1 MGPIDTM
8 TNKEAA
14 EVLRDLIVKFAQFP
28 IPRGFSKPTQV
39 EALLNNIA
47 ALSKAVDLLEK
58 TPD

>member
-14 EVLRDLIVKFAQFP
+14 EVLRDLIAKFAQFP